1 MVYTKKTEIYY
12 YLDNK
17 IHYLYLD
24 NEHIITIIFLSK
36 LSHSSSVS
44 GCVLCVCVC
53 VCVYVCVCVRMQTV
67 YIASL

>member
-1 MVYTKKTEIYY
+1 MFSIITCVHIFYGIYKKTEIYY

-36 LSHSSSVS
+36 LSHSSSLMHVIVVS
-44 GCVLCVCVC
+44 ILK
-53 VCVYVCVCVRMQTV
+53 
-67 YIASL
+67 